1 MLNWTVFKI
10 MEQATLQTL
19 LYHRFSERDA
29 RLLDYFFTHH
39 AADTTISYQEID
51 LTRTEKDEL
60 ILLGYQERVLIP
72 VKTTTSSAWE
82 DRIIDFDIG
91 RTYVIPPVVREIPV
105 VFSKKGYFCLESLL
119 KQLFPELAPEEV
131 KKLYHLLD
139 TIMTHS
145 TGFKFETGLLKL
157 FYDKL
162 TLQHDLHDTID
173 LFVINGI
180 ISPCPQKSLITGLSW
195 YEISPAMFW
204 GLPGT
209 AFIL

>member
-1 MLNWTVFKI
+1 

-39 AADTTISYQEID
+39 ATDTNISYQEID

>member
-1 MLNWTVFKI
+1 MLNWTFFKI

-19 LYHRFSERDA
+19 LYHRFSECDA

-39 AADTTISYQEID
+39 ATDTTISYQEID
-51 LTRTEKDEL
+51 LTRTEKDEV

-105 VFSKKGYFCLESLL
+105 VFSKKGYFCLESLI
-119 KQLFPELAPEEV
+119 KQLFPGLAPVEV

-162 TLQHDLHDTID
+162 TLQLDLHDTID

-180 ISPCPQKSLITGLSW
+180 MSPCPQKSLVTGLSW

-204 GLPGT
+204 D
-209 AFIL
+209 

>member
-1 MLNWTVFKI
+1 
-10 MEQATLQTL
+10 
-19 LYHRFSERDA
+19 
-29 RLLDYFFTHH
+29 
-39 AADTTISYQEID
+39 
-51 LTRTEKDEL
+51 
-60 ILLGYQERVLIP
+60 VLIP
-72 VKTTTSSAWE
+72 VKTTTSSAWK
-82 DRIIDFDIG
+82 DRIIDFDVG
-91 RTYVIPPVVREIPV
+91 RTYVIPPVVRKIPV
-105 VFSKKGYFCLESLL
+105 VFSKKGYFCLGSLL

-162 TLQHDLHDTID
+162 TLQLDLHDTID

-180 ISPCPQKSLITGLSW
+180 MSPCPQKSLITGLSW

-204 GLPGT
+204 G
-209 AFIL
+209 